1 MYTYELVLVLSS
13 ALTISAHVID
23 RISSQESDV
32 YAMTLWASVV
42 QLILILP
49 FVGVVDLL
57 SPAHALLIFVAA
69 GFSSFARS
77 RWFLALSKS
86 RDSLSK
92 LVPLTRLSSI
102 FVLIF
107 AVALLGETL
116 SPLAAFGALTMILG
130 AMTVMLDRP
139 SATLREFLQIN
150 WPALLVLLVAFSR
163 AGNNISSKY
172 VLTMSEVN
180 FFRIYFHL
188 KLFECI
194 TIVVAVIANAR
205 LRSRYSR
212 ISRPRAFVGARALQ
226 TAAGLLFILAISR
239 LDLTRAE
246 PLTAVGPLLLL
257 LWEWL
262 DRKFHILE
270 RAGITPPAT
279 APLTPLGLWL
289 RIAGTIMIFGGF
301 LLLEYGRQ

>member
-42 QLILILP
+42 QLILVIP
-49 FVGVVDLL
+49 FVGLVGRL
-57 SPAHALLIFVAA
+57 SLPHALLIFAAA

-92 LVPLTRLSSI
+92 LVPLTRLSSL
-102 FVLIF
+102 FVLVF

-116 SPLAAFGALTMILG
+116 SPFAAVGALTMILG
-130 AMTVMLDRP
+130 AMTIMLDRP
-139 SATLREFLQIN
+139 SATFREFLHIN

-163 AGNNISSKY
+163 AGNNLSSKY
-172 VLTMSEVN
+172 VLTMSEVD
-180 FFRIYFHL
+180 FFTIYFHL

-194 TIVVAVIANAR
+194 SIVAVVISNAN
-205 LRSRYSR
+205 LRTRYSK
-212 ISRPRAFVGARALQ
+212 ISHPRSFISARALQ

-246 PLTAVGPLLLL
+246 PITAVGPLLLL
-257 LWEWL
+257 LWEWV
-262 DRKFHILE
+262 DRRFQVLQ
-270 RAGITPPAT
+270 RAGITPPPT
-279 APLTPLGLWL
+279 APLTPLGLWF
-289 RIAGTIMIFGGF
+289 RIAGTLMILGGF
-301 LLLEYGRQ
+301 LLMEYGRR

>member
-42 QLILILP
+42 QLILVIP
-49 FVGVVDLL
+49 FVGLVGRL
-57 SPAHALLIFVAA
+57 SLPHALLIFAA
-69 GFSSFARS
+69 AAFSSFARS
-77 RWFLALSKS
+77 RWFLALSRS

-92 LVPLTRLSSI
+92 LVPLTRLSSL
-102 FVLIF
+102 FVLVF

-116 SPLAAFGALTMILG
+116 SPFAAVGALTMILG
-130 AMTVMLDRP
+130 AMTIMLDRP
-139 SATLREFLQIN
+139 SATFREFLHIN

-163 AGNNISSKY
+163 AGNNLSSKY
-172 VLTMSEVN
+172 VLTMSEVD
-180 FFRIYFHL
+180 FFTIYFHL

-194 TIVVAVIANAR
+194 SIVAVVIGNAN
-205 LRSRYSR
+205 LRTRYSK
-212 ISRPRAFVGARALQ
+212 ISHPRSFISARALQ

-246 PLTAVGPLLLL
+246 PITAVGPLLLL
-257 LWEWL
+257 LWEWV
-262 DRKFHILE
+262 DRRFQVLQ
-270 RAGITPPAT
+270 RVGITPPPT
-279 APLTPLGLWL
+279 APLTPLGLWF
-289 RIAGTIMIFGGF
+289 RIAGTLMILGGF
-301 LLLEYGRQ
+301 LLMEYGRR